1 MPFTKVRE
9 IKEGACVGKGRGG
22 KISTYGSVEFGMPVT
37 QHTSSNRDVE
47 GIVGHTIQALNF
59 ILYSGKYFNY

>member
-1 MPFTKVRE
+1 MRE

-22 KISTYGSVEFGMPVT
+22 KISIYVSVEFVMPVT

-47 GIVGHTIQALNF
+47 GIVGHTVQALNF
-59 ILYSGKYFNY
+59 TLYSGKYFNY